1 MFLRGIRVRVC
12 LKQLLTMLFFDAHL
26 DLAMNALEW
35 NRDLTQPIDVL
46 RAREAGKTD
55 KPDRGRGTVCL
66 PEMRRGGIGLCVAT
80 QIARVEHNAYSPVF
94 GWASPAQAW
103 AQTQG
108 QLAWYRAMEEAGEM
122 VQIKDAVGLE
132 RHLAMW
138 ESAAD
143 QQNLAGLLSRP
154 AGTLSSIPNGGAGR
168 GEAVPPFS
176 DSAPQDSP
184 ASSASGKNSPE
195 PLPIGYILSLE
206 GADSV
211 LSMKHLEQAWEQGL
225 RAVGPA
231 HYGPGVYAMG
241 TDATGGFNAQGRE
254 LLRMMDRLG
263 LILDASHL
271 SDACLLEALD
281 LYHGPIWASHS
292 NCRAL
297 VPHQRQFSDEQ
308 LKLLLERGAVIGAAL
323 DAWMIIPDWVR
334 RQTTPEATG
343 LKLERLCEHIDHVC
357 QLAGNAQH
365 SGIGT
370 DLDGAFGREQCP
382 LDVDTIAD
390 VNKLPALLA
399 ARGYAAGDIA
409 GIASGNFLRFL
420 RDAWKG

>member
-1 MFLRGIRVRVC
+1 MI
-12 LKQLLTMLFFDAHL
+12 FFDAHL

-66 PEMRRGGIGLCVAT
+66 PEMRRGGIGVCVAT

-241 TDATGGFNAQGRE
+241 TDATGGFGAKGRE

-281 LYHGPIWASHS
+281 LCHGPIWASHS

-357 QLAGNAQH
+357 QLAGNAKH

-382 LDVDTIAD
+382 LDVETIAD

-399 ARGYAAGDIA
+399 ARGYSAGDIE
-409 GIASGNFLRFL
+409 GIAFGNFLRFL
-420 RDAWKG
+420 RDAWAR

>member
-108 QLAWYRAMEEAGEM
+108 QLAWYRAMEAAGEL
-122 VQIKDAVGLE
+122 VPIKDAAGLE
-132 RHLAMW
+132 RHLQLWSDAAKAN
-138 ESAAD
+138 SAKT
-143 QQNLAGLLSRP
+143 P
-154 AGTLSSIPNGGAGR
+154 W
-168 GEAVPPFS
+168 
-176 DSAPQDSP
+176 
-184 ASSASGKNSPE
+184 
-195 PLPIGYILSLE
+195 PIGYILSLE
-206 GADSV
+206 GADSI

-281 LYHGPIWASHS
+281 LFHGPIWASHS

-308 LKLLLERGAVIGAAL
+308 LKLLIERGAVIGAAL
-323 DAWMIIPDWVR
+323 DAWMIIPNWVR

-343 LKLERLCEHIDHVC
+343 LKLERLGEHIDHVC
-357 QLAGNAQH
+357 QLAGNAKH

-390 VNKLPALLA
+390 LNKLPPLLA
-399 ARGYAAGDIA
+399 ARGYSAGDIE

-420 RDAWKG
+420 RDAWAG